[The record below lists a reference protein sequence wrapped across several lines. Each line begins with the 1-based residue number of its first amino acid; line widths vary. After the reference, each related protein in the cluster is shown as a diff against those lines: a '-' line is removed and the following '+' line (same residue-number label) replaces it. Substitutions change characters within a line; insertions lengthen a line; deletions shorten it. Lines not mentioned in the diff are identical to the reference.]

1 MAHELNFRQDGTAE
15 MFSLRKSPWHG
26 LGKIIDFEL
35 NDSQVAETAGLN
47 WNVLEKPVYHET
59 NGIFDAIKGE
69 KCLVREDTQQVL
81 SVVSKE
87 YRVFQN
93 KETIELMR
101 KIAGETGK
109 IIWETAGV
117 LSNSKT
123 IWVLGKLPELE
134 IKLRGDDKTE
144 SYMLITNG
152 HGNARSL
159 QVLPTTTRV
168 VCMNTLSMATSGGQ
182 KSRRQNM
189 ENRKFDKASLSK
201 GYGIHHDGNLDR
213 SVQEIVEAYE
223 MFQKSKVVTEE
234 IYNQMADTKADKE
247 MTIAYWNK
255 VFGMP
260 VLDDLDE
267 KTRAKA
273 IESTRERT
281 NRLESILSS
290 PTCTT
295 EAAKDSVYGLL
306 QSATEFVD
314 HYSLKRKANST
325 SLLSHTQF
333 GGTGAKLKEKAFD
346 EALALV
352 TA

>member
-35 NDSQVAETAGLN
+35 NDSQVADTAGLN

-59 NGIFDAIKGE
+59 NGVYDAIKGE

-81 SVVSKE
+81 SVVSNE

-109 IIWETAGV
+109 IVWETAGV

-159 QVLPTTTRV
+159 QVLPTTVRV
-168 VCMNTLSMATSGGQ
+168 LCSNTLSMATMGGQ
-182 KSRRQNM
+182 KQRRKNM
-189 ENRKFDKASLSK
+189 EDGKFNKATLST
-201 GYGIHHDGNLDR
+201 GFGIHHDGNLDKAVEDVVTAYQQFAKDR
-213 SVQEIVEAYE
+213 LVTQEIME
-223 MFQKSKVVTEE
+223 
-234 IYNQMADTKADKE
+234 QMCDVKMSRGDSIE
-247 MTIAYWNK
+247 YWNR

-260 VLDDLDE
+260 IDEAADETVKARKLKYESERLQKLQDLLD
-267 KTRAKA
+267 
-273 IESTRERT
+273 
-281 NRLESILSS
+281 S
-290 PTCTT
+290 PTCNAPEIAGT
-295 EAAKDSVYGLL
+295 AYSSL
-306 QSATEFVD
+306 QAATEFVD
-314 HYSLKRKANST
+314 HFSLRRKVHAT
-325 SLLSHTQF
+325 SQLNHLAF
-333 GGTGAKLKEKAFD
+333 GAGAKIKEKAFD

-352 TA
+352 AA